1 MVVQSR
7 GGGSATTVTL
17 TTPPGAVPAYL
28 EVARSGTTFTT
39 YYSTDGGQSWSP
51 IPGSTISLP
60 NLGGSILAGLAVSS
74 HNGGQL
80 STVTMDSVA
89 IGTSAPPQP
98 GACPA
103 GWTCQDIGNPPAGTQ
118 EVSGGTWTVSS
129 FGYDVW
135 GTSDQFRY
143 EYQSLAADGTVSAQ
157 VTSQT
162 NTDGWAKAGVM
173 LRATTDPSAAY
184 YAVYVTPGNGINVQ
198 FRSTAGASASQVRQ
212 RAGAGPA
219 YVI

>member
-7 GGGSATTVTL
+7 GGGSATTVQL
-17 TTPPGAVPAYL
+17 TTITGAVPAYL

-60 NLGGSILAGLAVSS
+60 NLGSSILAGLAVSS

-89 IGTSAPPQP
+89 IGTSAPPPP

-118 EVSGGTWTVSS
+118 DESGGTCKVRKS
-129 FGYDVW
+129 GYDAW
-135 GTSDQFRY
+135 WHADQ
-143 EYQSLAADGTVSAQ
+143 L
-157 VTSQT
+157 
-162 NTDGWAKAGVM
+162 
-173 LRATTDPSAAY
+173 PH
-184 YAVYVTPGNGINVQ
+184 
-198 FRSTAGASASQVRQ
+198 
-212 RAGAGPA
+212 
-219 YVI
+219 